1 MYAEK
6 ERREGEVE
14 EKEEREEGQREREGG
29 GKRGE
34 IGHRLFHQLTNLI
47 RTFTQLCTV
56 LGSLETLAPL
66 DLI

>member
-1 MYAEK
+1 MYEET

-34 IGHRLFHQLTNLI
+34 IGHRLFHQLTNPI

-56 LGSLETLAPL
+56 LGSF
-66 DLI
+66 